1 MNSSLRLGFSYE
13 LRRRTCDE
21 RFTASESDSI
31 LECVK
36 GNLDLSCQ
44 FFGTTWHDYWLL
56 TVRDRQSDVFR
67 VSKLRY
73 NLSKIDTFPLLSCLI
88 SLKLYNF
95 HVK

>member
-1 MNSSLRLGFSYE
+1 MSV
-13 LRRRTCDE
+13 
-21 RFTASESDSI
+21 FTASESDSI

-36 GNLDLSCQ
+36 GNLDLSCE
-44 FFGTTWHDYWLL
+44 FFGTTWHDYWHL

-73 NLSKIDTFPLLSCLI
+73 DLSKIDTFPLLSCLI